1 MKWEWRTLAAAK
13 TTDPHSAA
21 HPGSPGLLR
30 LLTSCKC
37 ECVCVDVNGCGRWM
51 QDSGF
56 RILAAGCRMLLM
68 LPLHSEWQ
76 SDLTDWANCL
86 RKGRTGVLLHSTS
99 LYLFIFPSPPRL
111 PTPHNAPFQCVFLL
125 QLLRKILFLTQL
137 SHFACNFRSK
147 LKMLR
152 YFFWRAIQRKARL
165 VSARFGF
172 VMHHVLHSGKS

>member
-1 MKWEWRTLAAAK
+1 MGVKNSGGGKNYRSTF
-13 TTDPHSAA
+13 S
-21 HPGSPGLLR
+21 G
-30 LLTSCKC
+30 TSWQSGPPSTPDVMQMWV
-37 ECVCVDVNGCGRWM
+37 CVCGCEWLWTVDA
-51 QDSGF
+51 GF

-111 PTPHNAPFQCVFLL
+111 STPHNTPFQCVFLL

-137 SHFACNFRSK
+137 SHFACNFCSK

-152 YFFWRAIQRKARL
+152 YFFWSAIQRKARL

>member
-1 MKWEWRTLAAAK
+1 MGVKNSGGGKNYRSTF
-13 TTDPHSAA
+13 S
-21 HPGSPGLLR
+21 G
-30 LLTSCKC
+30 TSWQYGPPSTPDVMQMWV
-37 ECVCVDVNGCGRWM
+37 CVCVDVNGCGRWM

-111 PTPHNAPFQCVFLL
+111 STPHNAPFQCVFLL

-137 SHFACNFRSK
+137 SHFACNFCSK

-152 YFFWRAIQRKARL
+152 YILKCYTEKSSARL